1 MLDIFCCNSNNVED
15 FRQNVRD
22 RIYHFL
28 IQYRFGVNLQ
38 SPKKCFQ
45 ALEDLKKSTLACTD
59 ILSCLGG
66 DRITMSGMII
76 LERIHTNR
84 RTPNA
89 VKMAFAGGNAY
100 QTSMRAR
107 ISHTSPRAEA
117 YQGDTFSEGLREG
130 IKDLHSWI

>member
-1 MLDIFCCNSNNVED
+1 
-15 FRQNVRD
+15 
-22 RIYHFL
+22 
-28 IQYRFGVNLQ
+28 
-38 SPKKCFQ
+38 
-45 ALEDLKKSTLACTD
+45 
-59 ILSCLGG
+59 
-66 DRITMSGMII
+66 MII

-100 QTSMRAR
+100 QVSMRAR

-117 YQGDTFSEGLREG
+117 YQCDTFSEGHRER